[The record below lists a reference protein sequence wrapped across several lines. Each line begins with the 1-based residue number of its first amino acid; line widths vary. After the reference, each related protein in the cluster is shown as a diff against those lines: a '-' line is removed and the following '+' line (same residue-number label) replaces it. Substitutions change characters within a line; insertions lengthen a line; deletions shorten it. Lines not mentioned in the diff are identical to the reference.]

1 MNRFL
6 NSVVAWLR
14 AGYPDGIPPT
24 DYFPV
29 LALLS
34 RRLSNDDVKLV
45 ARDLMQRGDFDHVD
59 IGVLITQLTD
69 ELPSPTD
76 VERVRERG
84 NKELLDDRAP
94 ADHGRRHLVR
104 GERYHDLP
112 PDIEARVPDLG
123 AEIVLYCGGGFRSAL
138 AADNLQKMGY
148 TNVIS
153 MDGGI
158 RDWRE
163 KGYPLTKA

>member
-45 ARDLMQRGDFDHVD
+45 TRELMQRGDFDHVD
-59 IGVLITQLTD
+59 IGVLITQVTD
-69 ELPSPTD
+69 ELPSPMD
-76 VERVRERG
+76 IERVRER
-84 NKELLDDRAP
+84 
-94 ADHGRRHLVR
+94 
-104 GERYHDLP
+104 
-112 PDIEARVPDLG
+112 
-123 AEIVLYCGGGFRSAL
+123 L
-138 AADNLQKMGY
+138 AAKGWPLDNAR
-148 TNVIS
+148 
-153 MDGGI
+153 DGEETAG
-158 RDWRE
+158 
-163 KGYPLTKA
+163 